1 MGVPEWASVEGCK
14 AKAPSCG
21 RGLSIFV
28 EEPVSLKNWRTKKPF
43 NY

>member
-1 MGVPEWASVEGCK
+1 MGESGTPPV
-14 AKAPSCG
+14 G
-21 RGLSIFV
+21 RGRSIFV